1 VGKKKNKSTVL
12 PLIQGIAKGV
22 YSKILKKKSPEL
34 VSPLRSLSNVKY
46 DAKDG
51 YFELLGKKKKRS
63 LTAATVKSFSA
74 ALERAWA
81 QSSALETMGNE
92 ARAAAL
98 KKIDPQPG
106 KTLLNMMREAAHK
119 EDKKAP

>member
-1 VGKKKNKSTVL
+1 MPSRSEALPIALIEAMVCGRTAAVTDVG
-12 PLIQGIAKGV
+12 GISEWV
-22 YSKILKKKSPEL
+22 E
-34 VSPLRSLSNVKY
+34 
-46 DAKDG
+46 DG
-51 YFELLGKKKKRS
+51 RTGFIAE
-63 LTAATVKSFSA
+63 AATVKSFSA